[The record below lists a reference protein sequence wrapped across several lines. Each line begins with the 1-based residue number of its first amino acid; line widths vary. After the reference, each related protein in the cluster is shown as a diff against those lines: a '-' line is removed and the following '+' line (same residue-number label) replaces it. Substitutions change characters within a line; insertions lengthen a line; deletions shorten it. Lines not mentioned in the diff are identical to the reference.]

1 MAFAGSFL
9 SQSTKFQLNI
19 LCNPRRKIPP
29 ARSSGRK
36 MMLTAT
42 ASRMDLPRLAEAAK
56 LTVDTYIKSG
66 MVLGLG
72 SGRASGMVIQYL
84 GQQLQEGALKD
95 IVGLPT
101 SVSSASEA
109 AKAGIPL
116 DQYADSSQIDFS
128 FDDADIIEEGTLN
141 AIIGRQTLQDGES
154 ILQEKSIVKAACNR
168 AFIVTEEQYTRDLH
182 GSIPVLVNSVNWM
195 ETAEEID
202 DLFLGDAEVWR
213 RPTIGHA
220 GPTGGDFPLV
230 TSEGHNV
237 LDVIFTS
244 PILDLGTWPMFLLRY
259 YY

>member
-29 ARSSGRK
+29 ARSSRRK
-36 MMLTAT
+36 MMLTAM

-56 LTVDTYIKSG
+56 LT
-66 MVLGLG
+66 
-72 SGRASGMVIQYL
+72 
-84 GQQLQEGALKD
+84 
-95 IVGLPT
+95 
-101 SVSSASEA
+101 
-109 AKAGIPL
+109 
-116 DQYADSSQIDFS
+116 IDFS

-141 AIIGRQTLQDGES
+141 AVIGLQTLQDGES

-244 PILDLGTWPMFLLRY
+244 PILDLAQVAESLDRIEGVVDHGVIFGIPCTAVLVSKDGLRIVDNLLKDAIM
-259 YY
+259 